1 MKKYYKMIIVSVV
14 SFALAFSFPLA
25 QKETKT
31 QAKQQAYKLVWS
43 DEFDGDSLNMD
54 NWTAE
59 VGTGPN
65 RDGWGNN
72 ERQYYT
78 GNSENLDISNGTL
91 KIHALRQSIGN
102 RSYTSSRIITKHKK
116 FFTYGKFEAR
126 MKLPSFKGAWP
137 AFWTLGEDIDS
148 VGWPKCGEMDIMEA
162 INTSNLI
169 YSNLHWSKNNK
180 TTDTTSFGYYTN
192 DRTDWHTYAM
202 EWEENYAKFLVDG
215 VETRCFDITLEDE
228 MEEFRQDQFII
239 LNLAVGGNWPENSIQ
254 SGTKIDDTAFPDRS
268 TMEVDYV
275 RVYQLADVEP
285 TTAAKKST
293 PAKKNTTKK
302 ATKLGKTK
310 IKKVARKKKSLKLTL
325 KKIKGASG
333 YSIKISDQ
341 KNFDGYWTKNTK
353 KTKVK
358 LKGLDRKT
366 KYYMKA
372 RAYKK
377 VGSSYIYGKY
387 SAKKTAK
394 TK

>member
-14 SFALAFSFPLA
+14 SFALAFGFPLA
-25 QKETKT
+25 HKETKT

-59 VGTGPN
+59 IGRGN
-65 RDGWGNN
+65 NGWGNN
-72 ERQYYT
+72 EQQYYT
-78 GNSENLDISNGTL
+78 GNQENLDISNGTL
-91 KIHALRQSIGN
+91 KIHALRSSSY
-102 RSYTSSRIITKHKK
+102 RYTSSRIITKHKK
-116 FFTYGKFEAR
+116 FFTYGKFEAK
-126 MKLPSFKGAWP
+126 MKLPSFTGAWP
-137 AFWTLGEDIDS
+137 AFWTLGENIDS
-148 VGWPKCGEMDIMEA
+148 VSWPACGEMDIMEA
-162 INTSNLI
+162 INTDQNVFA
-169 YSNLHWSKNNK
+169 NLHWSNNGYQADTQGIKYDVVDK
-180 TTDTTSFGYYTN
+180 TK
-192 DRTDWHTYAM
+192 WHTYGM
-202 EWEENYAKFLVDG
+202 EWEENIVKFYVDDNYYQSFPITEAKQ
-215 VETRCFDITLEDE
+215 
-228 MEEFRQDQFII
+228 MEEFRQDQFIL
-239 LNLAVGGNWPENSIQ
+239 LNLAIGGNLPGQTVDN
-254 SGTKIDDTAFPDRS
+254 TAFPDKS

-285 TTAAKKST
+285 TTAAKKNT
-293 PAKKNTTKK
+293 PSKKTTPNKV
-302 ATKLGKTK
+302 TKLGKTK

-325 KKIKGASG
+325 KKVKGASG

-341 KNFDGYWTKNTK
+341 KNFDGYWTKKTK
-353 KTKVK
+353 KIKVK

>member
-1 MKKYYKMIIVSVV
+1 MKKYFKMIIVSVI
-14 SFALAFSFPLA
+14 SLALAFSFPLA

-91 KIHALRQSIGN
+91 KIHALRQSIEN

-137 AFWTLGEDIDS
+137 AFWTLGENIDEQGH
-148 VGWPKCGEMDIMEA
+148 GWPACGEMDIMEA
-162 INTSNLI
+162 INTDQNVFA
-169 YSNLHWSKNNK
+169 NLHWSNNGYQADTQGIRYDVVDK
-180 TTDTTSFGYYTN
+180 TK
-192 DRTDWHTYAM
+192 WHTYGM
-202 EWEENYAKFLVDG
+202 EWEENIVKFYVDDNYYQSFPITEAKQ
-215 VETRCFDITLEDE
+215 
-228 MEEFRQDQFII
+228 MEEFRQDQFIL
-239 LNLAVGGNWPENSIQ
+239 LNLAIGGNLPGQTVDN
-254 SGTKIDDTAFPDRS
+254 TAFPDRS

-285 TTAAKKST
+285 TTAAKKNT
-293 PAKKNTTKK
+293 PSKKTTPNKV
-302 ATKLGKTK
+302 TKLGKTK

-341 KNFDGYWTKNTK
+341 KNFDGYWTKKTK
-353 KTKVK
+353 KIRVK
-358 LKGLDRKT
+358 LTGLDRKT